1 MRKSKRAL
9 NFPTA
14 KSESQCML
22 CVPET
27 AQVVHYAR
35 DQRAVCCATRAAG
48 RPSPP
53 SRPRPFRSANRALV
67 TSEHWQNAARAAGFR
82 LRLGGGTLR
91 FGYDSL
97 DASLHSPLHFPR
109 SPTTDRRLHLGKLP
123 INLKSQWS
131 CMLFRSRNKVRNYLF
146 PAEWVGLY
154 LSVRLW

>member
-1 MRKSKRAL
+1 
-9 NFPTA
+9 
-14 KSESQCML
+14 ML

-97 DASLHSPLHFPR
+97 GASLRPPLHFSR
-109 SPTTDRRLHLGKLP
+109 SPTADR
-123 INLKSQWS
+123 SQIIVIHGATGEFVNQPLAS
-131 CMLFRSRNKVRNYLF
+131 FRFANH
-146 PAEWVGLY
+146 
-154 LSVRLW
+154 